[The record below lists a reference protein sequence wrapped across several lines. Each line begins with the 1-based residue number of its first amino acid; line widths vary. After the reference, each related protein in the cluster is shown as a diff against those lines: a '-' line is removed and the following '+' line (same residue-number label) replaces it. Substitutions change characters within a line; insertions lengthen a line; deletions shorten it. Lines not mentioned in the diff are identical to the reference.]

1 MSLENIPDLFLN
13 ISDTDVKPEEIHFYR
28 FKSFT
33 LKPVERQLFEGDRR
47 VALTP
52 KAFDILTFLI
62 VKAGHLVTKEEL
74 FEKIWVESFV
84 EEANLSRLVHTI
96 RKTLHEDENGNKFI
110 ETVPTKGYRF
120 VAEVEQVTD
129 TPEEN
134 TETLT
139 NDPEEFWPD
148 RLESSAPIDTERVPT
163 PVVSDEKSPSRW
175 LLAGLAIVVVV
186 GLITSFALWRN
197 NDAST
202 AAKSEPISIAVLPF
216 RPINAGER
224 NLTSDLAFANAVITY
239 LNQSKNL
246 SVRPFALMRKYTDLT
261 QDPISIGNEREV
273 DYVLESNYLAHG
285 GRLQV
290 TANLFN
296 VKTGAVDETL
306 KYEGDGTD
314 LYTVGQNVAS
324 KIVPDL
330 LAKLNLAEVDRG
342 TKNEEAWRSYYQGM
356 ILSNKRTIEDG
367 EKAVAEFSNA
377 IKLDPNYAM
386 AYMGLAHALQ
396 TILVNG
402 GEREK
407 LCGPARAAEIRA
419 LELDPNSG
427 DALVMLA
434 TNRRYCDWD
443 IAGGE
448 GEYRRAVDLSPN
460 SAHVRRFYAINIA
473 TIEGRFDEAL
483 EHLRIACEL
492 DPHNPFNVK
501 LLGRVYFYARRYDD
515 AIVQSIKAKDL
526 VPEAEQTGF
535 VYMSYELKGDFE
547 KAFEWFLV
555 VKSLEGESEEDLTA
569 WRTVYAASGW
579 QGLLRRRLERAVE
592 AEKTVDNLNK
602 RARLL
607 EEITTLSV
615 QLEDYDQAFEYMN
628 KAVDAYVLF
637 GGQFLTN
644 PYLDPIRSDP
654 RYKAILARTWNR
666 YGGNYG
672 TF

>member
-1 MSLENIPDLFLN
+1 MSLENSRDLLLN
-13 ISDTDVKPEEIHFYR
+13 ISDADMKREEIHSYR

-33 LKPVERQLFEGDRR
+33 LKPVERQLFDRDR
-47 VALTP
+47 LVSLTP
-52 KAFDILTFLI
+52 KAFDVLTLLI
-62 VKAGHLVTKEEL
+62 DNTGHLVSKEEL
-74 FEKIWVESFV
+74 METIWADSFV

-96 RKTLHEDENGNKFI
+96 RKTLGEDENGNKFI

-120 VAEVEQVTD
+120 VAEVEKVIVT
-129 TPEEN
+129 PREN
-134 TETLT
+134 SEIYA
-139 NDPEEFWPD
+139 NDGSEEFWPD
-148 RLESSAPIDTERVPT
+148 RLEAAAPIDNQPVPT
-163 PVVSDEKSPSRW
+163 PMRDKKAASRW
-175 LLAGLAIVVVV
+175 LFAGLAIVAVV
-186 GLITSFALWRN
+186 GLVAAFAVWRN
-197 NDAST
+197 NTGST
-202 AAKSEPISIAVLPF
+202 ISIAVLPL
-216 RPINAGER
+216 RPINTGER
-224 NLTSDLAFANAVITY
+224 DLTYDVAFAHSVIGD
-239 LNQSKNL
+239 LSRSKNL
-246 SVRPFALMRKYTDLT
+246 RVRPFWTMRSYTDPG
-261 QDPISIGNEREV
+261 QDPIAIGREQES
-273 DYVLESNYLAHG
+273 DYVLESTYLANR
-285 GRLQV
+285 GRLEEV
-290 TANLFN
+290 TLNLFN
-296 VKTGAVDETL
+296 VKTGSVDWTN
-306 KYEGDGTD
+306 KYKGGDTD
-314 LYTVGQNVAS
+314 LYAAGRNVAAN
-324 KIVPDL
+324 IVPDL
-330 LAKLNLAEVDRG
+330 LARLNLAEVVPGNRG
-342 TKNEEAWRSYYQGM
+342 TENEEAWRSYYQGM

-367 EKAVAEFSNA
+367 EKAVGEFNNA

-407 LCGPARAAEIRA
+407 LCGPAREAENRA

-427 DALVMLA
+427 DAMVMLA
-434 TNRRYCDWD
+434 TNRRYCEWD
-443 IAGGE
+443 IAGAE

-483 EHLRIACEL
+483 EHLRIAREL

-501 LLGRVYFYARRYDD
+501 LFGRVYFYARRYDD

-526 VPEAEQTGF
+526 VPEAEQTSF
-535 VYMSYELKGDFE
+535 VYMSYELKGDLD

-555 VKSLEGESEEDLTA
+555 VKSLEGETEGDLNI
-569 WRTVYAASGW
+569 WRTVYTGSGW
-579 QGLLRRRLERAVE
+579 QGVLRRRLERALE
-592 AEKTVDNLNK
+592 AEKTADNLNK

-615 QLEDYDQAFEYMN
+615 QLGEYDRAFEYMN

-666 YGGNYG
+666 YGGDYG
-672 TF
+672 VF

>member
-1 MSLENIPDLFLN
+1 MSLENVPDLFLN
-13 ISDTDVKPEEIHFYR
+13 ISDTDVKPEENHFYR

-33 LKPVERQLFEGDRR
+33 LKPVERQLFDDDRR
-47 VALTP
+47 VSLTP

-62 VKAGHLVTKEEL
+62 VNAGHLVTKEQL
-74 FEKIWVESFV
+74 FETIWAESFV

-120 VAEVEQVTD
+120 VAEVEQVTI
-129 TPEEN
+129 TPREN
-134 TETLT
+134 TETFAT
-139 NDPEEFWPD
+139 DSAEEFSPD
-148 RLESSAPIDTERVPT
+148 GLESSASIHSQQVPM
-163 PVVSDEKSPSRW
+163 PMGDEKSPSRW
-175 LLAGLAIVVVV
+175 LFAGLAIVVVV
-186 GLITSFALWRN
+186 GFITSFAVWRN
-197 NDAST
+197 NTGLT
-202 AAKSEPISIAVLPF
+202 AAKSDRISIAVLPF
-216 RPINAGER
+216 RPINTGER

-239 LNQSKNL
+239 LNESKNL
-246 SVRPFALMRKYTDLT
+246 SVRPFALMRKYTDVT
-261 QDPISIGNEREV
+261 QDPITIGNEREA
-273 DYVLESNYLAHG
+273 DYVLESIYIAHG

-314 LYTVGQNVAS
+314 LYTLGQTVAS

-342 TKNEEAWRSYYQGM
+342 TENEEAWRSYLQGM
-356 ILSNKRTIEDG
+356 ILSNKRTVEDG
-367 EKAVAEFSNA
+367 EKAVGEFNNA
-377 IKLDPNYAM
+377 LKLDPNYAM

-396 TILVNG
+396 TILING
-402 GEREK
+402 GDREK
-407 LCGPARAAEIRA
+407 LCSPAREAEIKA

-448 GEYRRAVDLSPN
+448 GEYRRAVELSPD

-483 EHLRIACEL
+483 EHLRIAQEL

-501 LLGRVYFYARRYDD
+501 LFGRVYFYARRYDE

-526 VPEAEQTGF
+526 VPEPEQTSF
-535 VYMSYELKGDFE
+535 VYMSYEMKGDLE
-547 KAFEWFLV
+547 KAFEWFCV
-555 VKSLEGESEEDLTA
+555 VKSLEGESEENLNSWQEIYTE
-569 WRTVYAASGW
+569 SGW
-579 QGLLRRRLERAVE
+579 QGVLRRRLERALD
-592 AEKTVDNLNK
+592 AEKTADNVNK

-615 QLEDYDQAFEYMN
+615 QLDDYDRAFEYMN
-628 KAVDAYVLF
+628 KAIDAYVLF

-672 TF
+672 VF